1 MITVYVYLFLGM
13 LAYFLID
20 FATFC
25 KSVPGIYG
33 KLAKLKQYLDTNI
46 LFMAAGL
53 LLGLVLV
60 SLADIGSLPFLSD
73 IGFPLKQ
80 SPESAVILGLLNQWI
95 VIKIRKWKRSLLVE
109 TRNDEVVKAEQF

>member
-1 MITVYVYLFLGM
+1 MMTIYVYLFLGM

-33 KLAKLKQYLDTNI
+33 KIAKLRQYLDTNI
-46 LFMAAGL
+46 LFMGAGI

-60 SLADIGSLPFLSD
+60 SLADVGKIPFLAD
-73 IGFPLKQ
+73 IGFPLRQ
-80 SPESAVILGLLNQWI
+80 SPESAFILGLLNQWL
-95 VIKIRKWKRSLLVE
+95 VIKIRKWKNSLLVE
-109 TRNDEVVKAEQF
+109 VRNDEVVKAE